1 MREIIYEMELSKK
14 RVFMLKNKTIG
25 FKVNKGRNKFIT
37 FNGYIDNLYPSIFT
51 VKAMLDNKEVTLSF
65 SYSDVLTKNIMF
77 YQKCFEPESAFI

>member
-14 RVFMLKNKTIG
+14 RVLLLKDKKIG

-37 FNGYIDNLYPSIFT
+37 FDGYIDKLYPSIFT
-51 VKAMLDNKEVTLSF
+51 VKTIIDGKEIILSF

-77 YQKCFEPESAFI
+77 FQKCFNCVPE